1 MAYRALMFQFPD
13 EGSAHKACG
22 TLDELGYEPQPH
34 GVGRLHIHVDGDNLA
49 SALEIAQSHGG
60 ELLAEAPADDA
71 ELLAV
76 AYALDELQIPAH
88 TVNEDWEPAY
98 FGVEPIAASRANG
111 SADES
116 AIDESPVDEAAD
128 DGSYNHFEAY

>member
-60 ELLAEAPADDA
+60 ELLSEAPADDA
-71 ELLAV
+71 DLAAT

-88 TVNEDWEPAY
+88 TVNEDWDPAY
-98 FGVEPIAASRANG
+98 YGVDPDAAVATNRA
-111 SADES
+111 
-116 AIDESPVDEAAD
+116 
-128 DGSYNHFEAY
+128 DGDTDGDSYNHFEAY

>member
-34 GVGRLHIHVDGDNLA
+34 GFGRLHIHVDGDNLA

-60 ELLAEAPADDA
+60 ELLSEAPADDA
-71 ELLAV
+71 ELTAN

-88 TVNEDWEPAY
+88 TVNEDWDTAY
-98 FGVEPIAASRANG
+98 FGVEP
-111 SADES
+111 
-116 AIDESPVDEAAD
+116 DEALATSDPEVARNGENVAD

>member
-60 ELLAEAPADDA
+60 ELLSEAPADDA
-71 ELLAV
+71 DLAAT

-88 TVNEDWEPAY
+88 TVNEDWDASY
-98 FGVEPIAASRANG
+98 FGIEPETASFAGDAAG
-111 SADES
+111 
-116 AIDESPVDEAAD
+116 ESPTDDVAD

>member
-13 EGSAHKACG
+13 EDSAHKACG

-34 GVGRLHIHVDGDNLA
+34 GVGRLHIHVDGENLA

-60 ELLAEAPADDA
+60 ELISEAAADDA
-71 ELLAV
+71 QLTAV

-88 TVNEDWEPAY
+88 TVNEDWDPAY
-98 FGVEPIAASRANG
+98 FGTGVGAGTGR
-111 SADES
+111 DEF
-116 AIDESPVDEAAD
+116 AGALTGDEDAD

>member
-13 EGSAHKACG
+13 EDSAHKACG

-34 GVGRLHIHVDGDNLA
+34 GVGRLHIHVDGENLA

-60 ELLAEAPADDA
+60 ELLSEAPADDA
-71 ELLAV
+71 DLAAT

-88 TVNEDWEPAY
+88 TVNEDWDPTY
-98 FGVEPIAASRANG
+98 FGIEPDAAVAANRAQGDTAGG
-111 SADES
+111 S
-116 AIDESPVDEAAD
+116 AAD